1 MGKKKKRA
9 EVETESEAETKK
21 NESENNQTE
30 TETNLSLN
38 GDSPK
43 KKKKKKKAKAEEK
56 TNSEAKADELPTVSI
71 AIAGSII
78 DNAQSL
84 ELATR
89 LASQIAR
96 AATIFR
102 IDEVVVF
109 DNKRNSANN
118 GALRQNNSNEDERGA
133 AFLVRI
139 LQYLETPQ
147 YLRKALFPKHNSL
160 RYVGMLPPLDAPHHL
175 RKHEWA
181 PYREGVT
188 LKENATSSG
197 GTLVDVGLDKNVV
210 VNEALEPGI
219 RVTVAMG
226 TDNNLNSDLP
236 RQVVSSS
243 KPREAAGTYWGYK
256 VRYAS
261 NISSVFKES
270 PYKGGYDH
278 LIGTS
283 EHGLIV
289 SSSQLNLP
297 AFRHLLIAFGG
308 LSGLEKS
315 VEEDHTLKGKNVRN
329 IFDMYLN
336 TCPHQGSRTI
346 RTEEAIL
353 ISLQYFQEP
362 VTRALERA
370 LEHQQQK
377 EEPCLD
383 NLQKAKSL
391 ICALNFVSRNL
402 PLPPDLFD
410 VVSSICHDE
419 QEGLGEATDD
429 GTPGEDGSDGAGVS
443 QIVSDDSTNSK
454 KDDLLGDLDDALS
467 RQRSKFMSG
476 FGLAESKENR
486 YQSHLHHR
494 LNELEELPP
503 SRGKDLQAKCLLELY
518 GIKLAELQ
526 SKIRSQVS
534 SEYWLQLN
542 CAYPDKQLFDWGM
555 ARLPFTSYG
564 IFVPYTT
571 EADDQARKK
580 RDYERLSRLREEEKN
595 NLENRKKKFFSEI
608 VNAFRDFQLQ
618 IQATLKRRKQRNDGV
633 QAWHG
638 RQRQRATRAEKLRF
652 QALKSDDQEAYMRLV
667 KESKNERLTMLLS
680 ETNKLLVNLGAA
692 VQRQKDAKNQDG
704 IEDLKDLDSDS
715 PEIDALK
722 DGTPQ
727 DSPPEEELETTDSDQ
742 NDDSSDLLEG
752 QRQYN
757 SAIHAIQEKVTEQ
770 PSLLQGGELR
780 PYQLEG
786 LQWMLSLFNNNL
798 NGILADEMGLG
809 KTIQTISLIAYLLE
823 NKGVTG
829 PHLIV
834 APKAVL
840 PNWINEFSTWA
851 PSIHAVLYDGR
862 IDERKALREEISR
875 DANFSV
881 LITHYDLIMRDKT
894 FLKKIHWFYMI
905 VDEGHRLKNHDCA
918 LARTLL
924 SGYQIQR
931 RLLLTGTP
939 IQNSLQEL
947 WSLLNFLLP
956 NIFNSVQN
964 FEEWFNAPF
973 ADRGDVS
980 LTDEEEL
987 LIIRRL
993 HHVIRPF
1000 ILRRKKDE
1008 VEKYLPGKSQVIL
1021 KCDLSAWQKAYYQQV
1036 TEKGRVGLDNGSGKS
1051 KSLQNL
1057 TMQLRK
1063 CCNHPYLFVPHYNMW
1078 QREEIVRA
1086 SGKFELLDRLLPKLH
1101 RTGHRVLLFS
1111 QMTHLMDI
1119 LEIYLR
1125 LNDFMYLRLDGSTKT
1140 EERGTLLKK
1149 FNAPD
1154 SPYFMFL
1161 LSTRAGGLGLNLQ
1174 TADTVIIF
1182 DSDWNPQMDQQAE
1195 DRAHRIGQKKEVRVF
1210 VLVSVGS
1217 IEEVILERAKQ
1228 KMGIDAKVIQAGLF
1242 NTTSTAQD
1250 RKEMLEEI
1258 MRRGTRALGT
1268 DVPSEREINRLA
1280 ARSDEEF
1287 RMFEQ
1292 MDEARRLKENYRSR
1306 LMEEHEVPEW
1316 VYEINN
1322 DEAKAKSLENNNVE
1336 LGKRKRKG
1344 GNYYSDTLSDLQFMR
1359 AVENAEDMAK
1369 KVSSSSKRK
1378 RKDHLPSEGN
1388 ESVTVSNNIE
1398 EEKKVSEFKN
1408 ENVLAIS
1415 EGTSEDTYGSAP
1427 KRLKSN
1433 GEITE
1438 EAKYPGVEKSEHK
1451 GVGGGSWNDRIVTWN
1466 TYKKKRSS
1474 YVFPSSSSDSK
1485 QNSSGRGNGWA

>member
-1 MGKKKKRA
+1 MG
-9 EVETESEAETKK
+9 
-21 NESENNQTE
+21 
-30 TETNLSLN
+30 
-38 GDSPK
+38 
-43 KKKKKKKAKAEEK
+43 
-56 TNSEAKADELPTVSI
+56 
-71 AIAGSII
+71 
-78 DNAQSL
+78 AQ
-84 ELATR
+84 
-89 LASQIAR
+89 
-96 AATIFR
+96 
-102 IDEVVVF
+102 
-109 DNKRNSANN
+109 
-118 GALRQNNSNEDERGA
+118 
-133 AFLVRI
+133 
-139 LQYLETPQ
+139 
-147 YLRKALFPKHNSL
+147 
-160 RYVGMLPPLDAPHHL
+160 
-175 RKHEWA
+175 
-181 PYREGVT
+181 
-188 LKENATSSG
+188 
-197 GTLVDVGLDKNVV
+197 
-210 VNEALEPGI
+210 
-219 RVTVAMG
+219 
-226 TDNNLNSDLP
+226 
-236 RQVVSSS
+236 
-243 KPREAAGTYWGYK
+243 
-256 VRYAS
+256 
-261 NISSVFKES
+261 
-270 PYKGGYDH
+270 
-278 LIGTS
+278 
-283 EHGLIV
+283 
-289 SSSQLNLP
+289 
-297 AFRHLLIAFGG
+297 
-308 LSGLEKS
+308 
-315 VEEDHTLKGKNVRN
+315 
-329 IFDMYLN
+329 
-336 TCPHQGSRTI
+336 
-346 RTEEAIL
+346 
-353 ISLQYFQEP
+353 
-362 VTRALERA
+362 
-370 LEHQQQK
+370 LEHQQQQ

-410 VVSSICHDE
+410 VVSSICFDE
-419 QEGLGEATDD
+419 QEGLPEALHD
-429 GTPGEDGSDGAGVS
+429 GTHVQAGSDPAGAS
-443 QIVSDDSTNSK
+443 RTSSDDPSNSK
-454 KDDLLGDLDDALS
+454 KDDLLLELDDALS
-467 RQRSKFMSG
+467 QQRSKCMSG
-476 FGLAESKENR
+476 FGLAESKENS
-486 YQSHLHHR
+486 YQSHIRHR
-494 LNELEELPP
+494 LNELEDLPS
-503 SRGKDLQAKCLLELY
+503 SRGEDLQTKCLLELY
-518 GIKLAELQ
+518 GLK
-526 SKIRSQVS
+526 
-534 SEYWLQLN
+534 
-542 CAYPDKQLFDWGM
+542 
-555 ARLPFTSYG
+555 
-564 IFVPYTT
+564 
-571 EADDQARKK
+571 
-580 RDYERLSRLREEEKN
+580 RLSRLREEERN
-595 NLENRKKKFFSEI
+595 HLENRKKKFFSEI

-652 QALKSDDQEAYMRLV
+652 QALKADDQEAYMRMV

-692 VQRQKDAKNQDG
+692 VQRQKDAKHSDG

-715 PEIDALK
+715 PELDASK
-722 DGTPQ
+722 DGTPR
-727 DSPPEEELETTDSDQ
+727 DSPPEEDIDATDSDQ
-742 NDDSSDLLEG
+742 NDESGDLLEG

-757 SAIHAIQEKVTEQ
+757 SAIHSIQEKVTEQ
-770 PSLLQGGELR
+770 PSMLQGGELR
-780 PYQLEG
+780 SYQLEG

-809 KTIQTISLIAYLLE
+809 KTIQTISLIAYLME
-823 NKGVTG
+823 YKGVTG

-840 PNWINEFSTWA
+840 PNWIHEFSTWA
-851 PSIHAVLYDGR
+851 PSIYAVLYDGR
-862 IDERKALREEISR
+862 LDERKAMREEISR
-875 DANFSV
+875 DGKFNV
-881 LITHYDLIMRDKT
+881 LITHYDLIMRDKA
-894 FLKKIHWFYMI
+894 FLKKIHWYYMI
-905 VDEGHRLKNHDCA
+905 VDEGHRLKNHECA
-918 LARTLL
+918 LARTLI

-964 FEEWFNAPF
+964 FGEWFNAPF

-980 LTDEEEL
+980 LTDEEQL

-1063 CCNHPYLFVPHYNMW
+1063 CCNHPYLFVPNYNMW
-1078 QREEIVRA
+1078 QRDEIIRA
-1086 SGKFELLDRLLPKLH
+1086 SGKFELLDRLLPKLQ

-1125 LNDFMYLRLDGSTKT
+1125 LNNFMYLRLDGSTKT
-1140 EERGTLLKK
+1140 EERGALLKK

-1258 MRRGTRALGT
+1258 MRRGTSSLGT

-1287 RMFEQ
+1287 RLFEQ
-1292 MDEARRLKENYRSR
+1292 MDEERRLKENYRSR
-1306 LMEEHEVPEW
+1306 LMEDREVPEW
-1316 VYEINN
+1316 VYELNN
-1322 DEAKAKSLENNNVE
+1322 DERKAKGLENSNNVE

-1344 GNYYSDTLSDLQFMR
+1344 GNYYPDTMSDLQFMR
-1359 AVENAEDMAK
+1359 AVENAEDVMK
-1369 KVSSSSKRK
+1369 LSSKKK
-1378 RKDHLPSEGN
+1378 RKDHLPPEGN
-1388 ESVTVSNNIE
+1388 ESAGNNVGV
-1398 EEKKVSEFKN
+1398 EKKVVEFRN
-1408 ENVLAIS
+1408 ENMPALS
-1415 EGTSEDTYGSAP
+1415 EGTSEDTYGSGP
-1427 KRLKSN
+1427 KRPKSN
-1433 GEITE
+1433 GEMAE
-1438 EAKYPGVEKSEHK
+1438 NPRYHA
-1451 GVGGGSWNDRIVTWN
+1451 VGGSSWNDGIITWY
-1466 TYKKKRSS
+1466 THKKKRSS
-1474 YVFPSSSSDSK
+1474 YVVPTSSSDSRG
-1485 QNSSGRGNGWA
+1485 QNSSGRGNGWV